1 MFPDHLRLF
10 CRVGLRRH
18 PGRPDED
25 RAGPCRSQLVG
36 APDTSTGAAPSASAM
51 NTRSVRAVISWRQAN
66 GGYARDPMVPGTRGR
81 VPEPGPPGLEGPGT
95 RSTPTCIRTTPRSGQ
110 SRESAKAGGPADTVI
125 EAAGADPFGDC
136 QVEGSLIGALRAC
149 GNLDAALSR
158 AEAAS
163 RERPAD
169 TLIGSASAGSS
180 RGSGVARE
188 SGRERRDAVGGS
200 TRVRTSLYRG
210 VVLTRLGV
218 LDDPGERCGGDRVS
232 KDHRSQGCDL
242 GRAPRRPSLVHG
254 CSGRRFSARQ
264 AGV

>member
-1 MFPDHLRLF
+1 MELRRTRSF
-10 CRVGLRRH
+10 CRRTFISGTAH
-18 PGRPDED
+18 QP
-25 RAGPCRSQLVG
+25 RSG
-36 APDTSTGAAPSASAM
+36 
-51 NTRSVRAVISWRQAN
+51 VRAARPVRQSCSGVE
-66 GGYARDPMVPGTRGR
+66 GGAGARARCAWFHELDLALALMQSDDAAATRDRMVPGTRGR

-149 GNLDAALSR
+149 GNLDAALCR

-188 SGRERRDAVGGS
+188 SARERRDAVGGS

-242 GRAPRRPSLVHG
+242 GRATRRPSLV
-254 CSGRRFSARQ
+254 
-264 AGV
+264 

>member
-1 MFPDHLRLF
+1 MRL
-10 CRVGLRRH
+10 V
-18 PGRPDED
+18 P
-25 RAGPCRSQLVG
+25 RAGPSAG
-36 APDTSTGAAPSASAM
+36 AHAE
-51 NTRSVRAVISWRQAN
+51 RRC
-66 GGYARDPMVPGTRGR
+66 GGYARDRIVPGTRGR

-188 SGRERRDAVGGS
+188 SARERRDAVGGS

-210 VVLTRLGV
+210 VGTYAAWRYLTIRESAAAATEFRKIIDHKGATWAALRAG
-218 LDDPGERCGGDRVS
+218 PAWSTAAQAGD
-232 KDHRSQGCDL
+232 
-242 GRAPRRPSLVHG
+242 
-254 CSGRRFSARQ
+254 SARAKQ
-264 AGV
+264 AYSDFFTLGKTPTRTFQFCWKPGRNTRRLKFSSEV